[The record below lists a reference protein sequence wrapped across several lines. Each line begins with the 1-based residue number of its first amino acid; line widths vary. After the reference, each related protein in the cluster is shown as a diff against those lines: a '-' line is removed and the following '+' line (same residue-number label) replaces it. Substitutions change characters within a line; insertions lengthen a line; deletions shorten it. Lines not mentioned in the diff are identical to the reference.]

1 MLAFNADEFLA
12 VSAMCSGQSS
22 RHKHARWGLNATN
35 GFATADETAYPMGLA
50 RLIAVV
56 FTRVLLRCGIHPL
69 PDTLEQVQPCSLQA
83 LQKIRASVGYQARSS
98 RIPPLVRTYMQ
109 RFKIQGPKSVLPRF
123 SVLQRTKTDVLL
135 VQEPKQWLPKGSRLL
150 AVEHVSS
157 QSKGGLSIE
166 ETGGPGRVHECNDV
180 ISDVTICENL
190 ASNVTNAG
198 NFSFECNAG
207 HVECNAGN
215 SECNAAIS
223 DNYFSTGFDNFDNH
237 VATAFTGE
245 FLQTLTLKAEDSS
258 VTEDWQLQVWG
269 TPWTPDEFV
278 DRAVVAGHPA
288 KLHSFLPPMLRD
300 CIEKS
305 LMKSCSQRMAHR
317 AQALKHWLRRSIQRK
332 HQEEELVRTLE
343 PGVAEVLQ
351 GKRILVWKEMLQSI
365 NYSDMG
371 VVDEFCA
378 GSKLTGQTDLTN
390 LWPSKITP
398 ATMTEGELHAQ
409 ARLQRD
415 GISFGQ
421 VVFFDSEIAH
431 SVWDQTLQEVLRGE
445 AEGPFDLSEVPL
457 NFPLSRRFGVKQNG
471 KIRCVDDFSRSG
483 INAASQ
489 PRESPKPHTLDVVA
503 AVISTVMCHA
513 ESDHAWVSR
522 SFDLRSAYRQ
532 CAVHPESRQF
542 SYIVVGDPNTSSLKA
557 FRLKALPFG
566 SVKSVHSFL
575 RIAHSLWAILTSV
588 FWVITT
594 NYFDDFVS
602 IADFREAASVDYTVK
617 AVFRLLGWR
626 FAEDGPKAPPFSSN
640 LVALGV
646 QFDVSRLHQGLVKV
660 ANTESR
666 RDELAQALDQ
676 AVTSKSLAKLEAL
689 RLRGRMQF
697 ASGQF
702 YGRLARRCLA
712 VVTQHAYGSESSTLA
727 EAAIH
732 ALSRF
737 RDMLVNGVPRMISSK
752 ATTTWFIFT
761 DASHEPHESE
771 PFSGVGGVL
780 VDQLGC
786 RRRFFSERL
795 SPDLLCDINVSRR
808 KTIIYECEFFSVL
821 CAMIDWKDFLHQCNV
836 VIHTDNDAVRDAF
849 IACHTSST
857 NSLPILDAILKAEN
871 DAECNSWITRVP
883 TESNIADDPSRLQ
896 VDHLTNCG
904 CLRDNIVCADIWSNT
919 VCKPGNV
926 AKGGGDRPA
935 LHTPL
940 EKEGLIASERRHNRI

>member
-1 MLAFNADEFLA
+1 MLD
-12 VSAMCSGQSS
+12 M
-22 RHKHARWGLNATN
+22 LNAMQENLNAMLPFLTII
-35 GFATADETAYPMGLA
+35 FRQVLTILTTMLQ
-50 RLIAVV
+50 RL
-56 FTRVLLRCGIHPL
+56 
-69 PDTLEQVQPCSLQA
+69 LQA
-83 LQKIRASVGYQARSS
+83 
-98 RIPPLVRTYMQ
+98 
-109 RFKIQGPKSVLPRF
+109 
-123 SVLQRTKTDVLL
+123 
-135 VQEPKQWLPKGSRLL
+135 
-150 AVEHVSS
+150 
-157 QSKGGLSIE
+157 
-166 ETGGPGRVHECNDV
+166 N
-180 ISDVTICENL
+180 
-190 ASNVTNAG
+190 
-198 NFSFECNAG
+198 
-207 HVECNAGN
+207 
-215 SECNAAIS
+215 
-223 DNYFSTGFDNFDNH
+223 
-237 VATAFTGE
+237 
-245 FLQTLTLKAEDSS
+245 FLQTLTLKVEDPS
-258 VTEDWQLQVWG
+258 VAEDWQLQVWG

-288 KLHSFLPPMLRD
+288 KLHSFLPPLLRD

-317 AQALKHWLRRSIQRK
+317 AQALKHWLRRSIQLK
-332 HQEEELVRTLE
+332 HQEEELVQTLE

-378 GSKLTGQTDLTN
+378 GSRLTGQTDLTN
-390 LWPSKITP
+390 LWPSKVTP

-415 GISFGQ
+415 GISFSQ

-445 AEGPFDLSEVPL
+445 AEGPFDLSEVPSH
-457 NFPLSRRFGVKQNG
+457 FPLSRRFGVKQNG
-471 KIRCVDDFSRSG
+471 KIRCVDDFSWSG

-489 PRESPKPHTLDVVA
+489 ARESPKPHTLDVVA
-503 AVISTVMCHA
+503 AMISTVMCHA
-513 ESDHAWVSR
+513 EGNHAWVSR

-588 FWVITT
+588 FWVVTT

-602 IADFREAASVDYTVK
+602 IADLREAASVDYTVK
-617 AVFRLLGWR
+617 AVSDCWVGGLLKMDQRRRLSAAVLWLLECSLMCQSYIKDWSASPTPR
-626 FAEDGPKAPPFSSN
+626 ADGMSWPRHWN
-640 LVALGV
+640 
-646 QFDVSRLHQGLVKV
+646 
-660 ANTESR
+660 
-666 RDELAQALDQ
+666 Q
-676 AVTSKSLAKLEAL
+676 AVTSRSLAKLEAL

-780 VDQLGC
+780 VDQFGC

-795 SPDLLCDINVSRR
+795 SPDLLCDINVSQR

-821 CAMIDWKDFLHQCNV
+821 CAMIAWKDFLHQCNV

-896 VDHLTNCG
+896 VDHLMNCG
-904 CLRDNIVCADIWSNT
+904 CLRDHIGCADIWSNT

-940 EKEGLIASERRHNRI
+940 EKRRSHCKRGSSQQNLSKQDNGKRTKFWCEVMNCRESTELWLTGLNVKHVNVKQWFLSMTMVATSTCHMSLFFVKIFHAHPQPPWYLVRWLGCAKPKAWRQTSLAHPFGKKKVSLQARVVTAEFKYWVYLGTLRCSWIHSSNRHGALVQKLEDFGTQRHFLCPKHSFSEVGGWAAVYFPHFKASDGG